1 LSSELGVEPRESAS
15 VGRAK
20 QQATEISAKTNEMIE
35 LGLQS
40 SEKVFPTGLSPQASI
55 MASYG
60 FA

>member
-1 LSSELGVEPRESAS
+1 LSSELGVEPGESAS

-20 QQATEISAKTNEMIE
+20 QQATEISVKTNEMIE
-35 LGLQS
+35 LGLQR
-40 SEKVFPTGLSPQASI
+40 SEKGIPTGLSSQASI